1 MSLPR
6 LRRSAQAAL
15 AALVFVP
22 LAACATPE
30 AAPAHTPAPS
40 AQQAATAQQ
49 NTDFAQLERT
59 FDARLGVY
67 AVDTGTGREV
77 GYHAEDRFAYASTHK
92 VFSAG
97 ALLQKTPV
105 EGLDRRV
112 SYGQGDLVPN
122 SPITKKN
129 LGTAP
134 TATITLRAAMDASL
148 RYSDNTADN
157 LVFREIGGPA
167 GMAAA
172 LRGVGDTVSHPD
184 RIEPDLNEATP
195 GDIRDTTTPRA
206 FANSLRAFALG
217 DALPADRRAVL
228 TDTMRANTTGDA
240 LIRAGV
246 PAGWQ
251 VADKTGGANYGTR
264 NDIAVIW
271 PPQRAPIVLVVL
283 SDKKAKDA
291 KYDDKLIAQATTAAL
306 GALR

>member
-1 MSLPR
+1 MTFSLT
-6 LRRSAQAAL
+6 RRAAL
-15 AALVFVP
+15 ATLTLIPLV
-22 LAACATPE
+22 ACSAPP
-30 AAPAHTPAPS
+30 AAPTPAPPS
-40 AQQAATAQQ
+40 AQQAASTQQ
-49 NTDFAQLERT
+49 AAAFEQLERT

-67 AVDTGTGREV
+67 AVDTATGQAV
-77 GYHAEDRFAYASTHK
+77 GYHADDRFAYASTHK
-92 VFSAG
+92 VFSSG
-97 ALLQKTPV
+97 ALLQRTPI
-105 EGLDRRV
+105 EGLERKV
-112 SYGQGDLVPN
+112 TYGTNDLVPN
-122 SPITKKN
+122 SPITKQN

-134 TATITLRAAMDASL
+134 TATITLRATMDAAL

-157 LVFREIGGPA
+157 LMFREIGGAA
-167 GMAAA
+167 GMATA
-172 LRGVGDTVSHPD
+172 LRGAGDSTTHPD
-184 RIEPDLNEATP
+184 RIEPELNETTP
-195 GDIRDTTTPRA
+195 GDIRDTSTPRA
-206 FANSLRAFALG
+206 MAGSLRAFTLG
-217 DALPADRRAVL
+217 GALPEDKRKVL
-228 TDTMRANTTGDA
+228 TDMMRANTTGDA